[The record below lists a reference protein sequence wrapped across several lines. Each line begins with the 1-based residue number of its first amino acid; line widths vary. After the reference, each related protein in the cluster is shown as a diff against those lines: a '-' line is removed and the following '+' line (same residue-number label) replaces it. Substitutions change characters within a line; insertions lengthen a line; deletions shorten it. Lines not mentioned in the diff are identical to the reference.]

1 MKGSLSCSSFEGL
14 ADTRLRRLRRKRMG
28 PRFFCCYCRF
38 VSSEEEEV
46 SGLMEWIARV
56 LTEEEREGEGRGGGG
71 ERADGMDGLFLFS
84 PLLSSF
90 PSPGGDASV
99 AFFPHPSLPFLF
111 SFLTWLRLQA
121 GGFDIGLRVTVQY
134 SSTLENMCI
143 FLLGRTCLWR
153 ENTDVT
159 RRLTIY
165 ARFPILLVSQRSN

>member
-111 SFLTWLRLQA
+111 SFLTWLPLQA
-121 GGFDIGLRVTVQY
+121 GEFDIGLRVNVRTVQLNAGKFMY
-134 SSTLENMCI
+134 IFVLLNM
-143 FLLGRTCLWR
+143 FAAGKH
-153 ENTDVT
+153 
-159 RRLTIY
+159 RRDQETHYMLVFPFY
-165 ARFPILLVSQRSN
+165 LFARI